1 MLLYQYLF
9 LCRKIL
15 TIFFETFV
23 KKKMFLDWNNGTM
36 IQT

>member
-15 TIFFETFV
+15 TIFFEKF
-23 KKKMFLDWNNGTM
+23 KNKMFLDWNNGTM